1 LASEADVQLDY
12 LNQGEIAGCV
22 DELALD
28 YDAVARNAEF
38 MLRRG
43 ELSQS
48 QCECVKT
55 LNDYLSEISGPK
67 AHVWTTEALY
77 STEAWREVRKMAKE
91 CLKLFE

>member
-1 LASEADVQLDY
+1 MNNQVKSLKQQLTLLASEADVQLDY

-43 ELSQS
+43 EL
-48 QCECVKT
+48 
-55 LNDYLSEISGPK
+55 LPR
-67 AHVWTTEALY
+67 HVSL
-77 STEAWREVRKMAKE
+77 
-91 CLKLFE
+91 